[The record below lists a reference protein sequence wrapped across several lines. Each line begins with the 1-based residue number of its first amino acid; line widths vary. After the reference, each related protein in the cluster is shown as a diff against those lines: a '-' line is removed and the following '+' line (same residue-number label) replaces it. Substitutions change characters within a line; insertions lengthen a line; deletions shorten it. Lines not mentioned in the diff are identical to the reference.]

1 MKLVCVLLFSASIA
15 LAAEQPSITRESLEK
30 MFQSV
35 RAEPGQLVIQ
45 IKNIGPRFSRR
56 RGEEEATVNNY
67 GETIRIKLGERVR
80 FSTHHMSLEFR
91 PLPAPLDKDGFL
103 IQSHFD
109 ARSFGGGESTSYG
122 IVLLLGDAANAE
134 LKFIEPEQ
142 GFNPRKAK
150 IDSDPTYQK
159 IIKIAGESDLLARH
173 ELVGEGVAGEVKP
186 PLTSAITGLHL
197 RWQKK
202 PQLSQDPLGIRWIAE
217 DAAGTEKNHL
227 IATGKSEPDKN
238 EGEFTLKK
246 PTAGFPPGQY
256 RIEIWQSV
264 KMIYSEK
271 FEIKAQ

>member
-1 MKLVCVLLFSASIA
+1 M
-15 LAAEQPSITRESLEK
+15 
-30 MFQSV
+30 
-35 RAEPGQLVIQ
+35 
-45 IKNIGPRFSRR
+45 
-56 RGEEEATVNNY
+56 
-67 GETIRIKLGERVR
+67 
-80 FSTHHMSLEFR
+80 
-91 PLPAPLDKDGFL
+91 

-142 GFNPRKAK
+142 GFDPRKAK

-159 IIKIAGESDLLARH
+159 IIKVAGESDLLARH
-173 ELVGEGVAGEVKP
+173 ELVGEGAAGEVKP

-202 PQLSQDPLGIRWIAE
+202 PQLSQDPLGIRWIAA
-217 DAAGTEKNHL
+217 DVAGVEKNHV
-227 IATGKSEPDKN
+227 IATAKSEPDKN

-256 RIEIWQSV
+256 RIEIWQSG
-264 KMIYSEK
+264 KIIYSEK
-271 FEIKAQ
+271 FEIKAE